1 MSEPGRERTS
11 SMAYRAGLVT
21 GAGSGIGRASAIALG
36 AAGAYVA
43 VADIDVGGGQETVEA
58 IRSAGGE
65 AEFVACD
72 ITHADDVERLVA
84 QVVDARG
91 AIDFAH
97 NNAGIGAAAMAFD
110 EVPEADWDR
119 VVAVNLKGTW
129 LSMKYELRAM
139 RKQRSGAVVN
149 TASVCGLRAAAM
161 SSPYNTTKH
170 GMLGMTKEAAVEFAH
185 IGVRVNAVCPG
196 YVETPLT
203 ERSAPPEMWAAIAE
217 TVPNGRLAQ
226 PDEIAAIVLWLLS
239 DAASY
244 VTGHGLVA
252 DGGLIQGMP
261 SPRSV

>member
-1 MSEPGRERTS
+1 
-11 SMAYRAGLVT
+11 MAHQAGLVT

-58 IRSAGGE
+58 IRSAGGQ

-72 ITHADDVERLVA
+72 ISRADDVARLVA

-97 NNAGIGAAAMAFD
+97 NNAGVGAAAVAFD

-129 LSMKYELRAM
+129 LSMKYELQAM
-139 RKQRSGAVVN
+139 RRQRSGAVVN

-170 GMLGMTKEAAVEFAH
+170 GILGMTKEAAVEFAH
-185 IGVRVNAVCPG
+185 LGVRVNAVCPG

-203 ERSAPPEMWAAIAE
+203 ERSAPAELWAAIAE
-217 TVPNGRLAQ
+217 TVPSGRLAQ

>member
-1 MSEPGRERTS
+1 
-11 SMAYRAGLVT
+11 MADRAGLVT

-43 VADIDVGGGQETVEA
+43 VADIDLAGGQETVEA

-65 AEFVACD
+65 AAFVACD
-72 ITHADDVERLVA
+72 ITRADDVARLVA

-129 LSMKYELRAM
+129 LSMKYELQAM
-139 RKQRSGAVVN
+139 RRQRSGAVVN

-170 GMLGMTKEAAVEFAH
+170 GVLGMTKEAAVEFAH
-185 IGVRVNAVCPG
+185 LGVRVNAVCPG

-203 ERSAPPEMWAAIAE
+203 ERSAPTELWAAIAE